1 MRYHAAYRPK
11 LESCFTDITANTGLK
26 PYSHWS

>member
-11 LESCFTDITANTGLK
+11 LKSCFTDITATMSLK
-26 PYSHWS
+26 PYSHWP